1 MKIAAFGLASCTS
14 IPSPKRRHQVAAGAA
29 ASESSTSPLNAPRH
43 ALTPSQT
50 RTAPRQPSSAA
61 RRRISAIAGPG
72 EAEIST
78 TATTNAGSSTIRST
92 APSSAAPQRNIAA
105 CA

>member
-50 RTAPRQPSSAA
+50 RTAPR
-61 RRRISAIAGPG
+61 
-72 EAEIST
+72 
-78 TATTNAGSSTIRST
+78 
-92 APSSAAPQRNIAA
+92 
-105 CA
+105 